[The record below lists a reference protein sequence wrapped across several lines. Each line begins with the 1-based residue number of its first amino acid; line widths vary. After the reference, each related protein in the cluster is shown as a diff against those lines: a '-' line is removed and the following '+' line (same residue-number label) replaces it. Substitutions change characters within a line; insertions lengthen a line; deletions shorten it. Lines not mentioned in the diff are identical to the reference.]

1 MSARAHSSQYPKET
15 KTSIYRMMYRPSSGF
30 QNFGR
35 RIVPPFS
42 IESLQK
48 NTKVADPPK
57 SYGKAHNQ
65 TMTQSKTF
73 RMYYERGDL
82 PIRLEYLTGGDKIS
96 WTVEID
102 KLDYGLYLPLFFD
115 GLSETKHPYKTYARQ
130 GVQDLLTHG
139 GEKIYSVIPQ
149 LIIPIKNAL
158 NTRNLEVMCVT
169 LKIIQQLVM
178 SSELVGPAL
187 VPFYRQLLPMFNAY
201 KVKNSKQIYT
211 TYFVLLSRFYKENP
225 IKFYYSRYYYLFFGT
240 TFCNYILHNL
250 LNFFPFSFFCIVVNC
265 GDFIDYGQKNNMNI
279 GDLIDETLQVLEKF
293 GGDDAFINIKYMV
306 PTYES
311 CYIN

>member
-1 MSARAHSSQYPKET
+1 MSAVPRSRPKSEYPKDT
-15 KTSIYRMMYRPSSGF
+15 KTSIYRMLYRPSSGF
-30 QNFGR
+30 QNFR

-57 SYGKAHNQ
+57 PHGKAHNQ
-65 TMTQSKTF
+65 TITQSKTF

-130 GVQDLLTHG
+130 GVQDLLAHG

-187 VPFYRQLLPMFNAY
+187 VPFYRQLLPLFNAF
-201 KVKNSKQIYT
+201 KFKNI
-211 TYFVLLSRFYKENP
+211 
-225 IKFYYSRYYYLFFGT
+225 
-240 TFCNYILHNL
+240 
-250 LNFFPFSFFCIVVNC
+250 NC